1 MSRTMLQRPTA
12 GDPRRAAPSYAS
24 GPQPGARRRALALPV
39 VVLIIVVAAAAAG
52 AGTWFAIGHARAGRP
67 PAILPASSPAAASSP
82 ASGLVP
88 GGPSALAPLAALA
101 PAAALYP
108 GAVAIEKV
116 IDRYFQA
123 INRRDYAGYLTTQS
137 ADNAMTAS
145 QFQTGF
151 ESTPGFGRAHHRH
164 HVRVRRTPGRRR
176 DLYQPAA
183 AAGRPGG
190 RVLHDLARDDVLRRQ
205 RRDLHHRGAAERL
218 QSGLSGLHSLSV
230 GMGDSGAR

>member
-24 GPQPGARRRALALPV
+24 GPQPGARRGALALPV

-88 GGPSALAPLAALA
+88 GRPSALAPLAALA

-151 ESTPGFGRAHHRH
+151 ESTRDSAVLITGITSGFDGR
-164 HVRVRRTPGRRR
+164 
-176 DLYQPAA
+176 PAA
-183 AAGRPGG
+183 DVTFTSRQQPHDGPEGESCTNWHVTMYFDGSAGTYTIGAPPNGYKAA
-190 RVLHDLARDDVLRRQ
+190 HQACS
-205 RRDLHHRGAAERL
+205 A
-218 QSGLSGLHSLSV
+218 
-230 GMGDSGAR
+230 

>member
-24 GPQPGARRRALALPV
+24 GPQPRARRGALALPV

-67 PAILPASSPAAASSP
+67 PAILPASSPTAASSP

-151 ESTPGFGRAHHRH
+151 ESTRDSAVLITGITSGFDGR
-164 HVRVRRTPGRRR
+164 
-176 DLYQPAA
+176 PAA
-183 AAGRPGG
+183 
-190 RVLHDLARDDVLRRQ
+190 DVTFTSRQ
-205 RRDLHHRGAAERL
+205 
-218 QSGLSGLHSLSV
+218 
-230 GMGDSGAR
+230 

>member
-12 GDPRRAAPSYAS
+12 GDPRRPAPSYAS
-24 GPQPGARRRALALPV
+24 GPQPGARRGAMALPV

-52 AGTWFAIGHARAGRP
+52 AGTWFAIGHARAGGP
-67 PAILPASSPAAASSP
+67 PAVLPASSPAAASSP
-82 ASGLVP
+82 ADVAP
-88 GGPSALAPLAALA
+88 GGPSAPASAPLAALA

-145 QFQTGF
+145 QFQAGF
-151 ESTPGFGRAHHRH
+151 ESTRDSAVLITGITSGFDGR
-164 HVRVRRTPGRRR
+164 
-176 DLYQPAA
+176 PAA
-183 AAGRPGG
+183 DVTFTSRQQPQDGPEGESCTNWHVTMYFDGSGGTYTIGAPPNGYKAAYQACP
-190 RVLHDLARDDVLRRQ
+190 A
-205 RRDLHHRGAAERL
+205 
-218 QSGLSGLHSLSV
+218 
-230 GMGDSGAR
+230 